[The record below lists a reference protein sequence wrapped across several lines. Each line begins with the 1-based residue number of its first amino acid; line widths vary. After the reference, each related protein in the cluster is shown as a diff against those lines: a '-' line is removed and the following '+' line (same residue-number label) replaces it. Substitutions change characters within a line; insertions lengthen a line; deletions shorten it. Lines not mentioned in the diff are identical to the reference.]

1 MAFDTFSNLKTAI
14 ANYLNRDD
22 LTAFIG
28 DFITLTESRL
38 NRELRVREMISSDTS
53 TTTVSGTQSYSLPTG
68 FLEAKSVVYQ
78 SNPYKTLKFISNSDF
93 YDKYNASVGNGQ
105 PNFFTIV
112 GTNILLG
119 NPPDSANTLQI
130 DYFKTITPLSDSNP
144 TNSILTNYPNSICMD
159 HWLRV
164 LHLLSKTKEYKHG
177 DLYTKKQLK
186 TLTKQQKEVLL
197 HHHQFRCL
205 LLWWHK

>member
-68 FLEAKSVVYQ
+68 F
-78 SNPYKTLKFISNSDF
+78 
-93 YDKYNASVGNGQ
+93 
-105 PNFFTIV
+105 
-112 GTNILLG
+112 
-119 NPPDSANTLQI
+119 
-130 DYFKTITPLSDSNP
+130 
-144 TNSILTNYPNSICMD
+144 
-159 HWLRV
+159 
-164 LHLLSKTKEYKHG
+164 
-177 DLYTKKQLK
+177 
-186 TLTKQQKEVLL
+186 
-197 HHHQFRCL
+197 
-205 LLWWHK
+205 

>member
-130 DYFKTITPLSDSNP
+130 DYFKNITPLSDSNP
-144 TNSILTNYPNSICMD
+144 TNSILTNYPELYLYGSLAESSSFTFQDERIQT
-159 HWLRV
+159 WGSLY
-164 LHLLSKTKEYKHG
+164 KEAIKNANDTAERG
-177 DLYTKKQLK
+177 FTTSSPIQMS
-186 TLTKQQKEVLL
+186 TPMVA
-197 HHHQFRCL
+197 
-205 LLWWHK
+205 

>member
-38 NRELRVREMISSDTS
+38 NRELRVREMISSDIS

-144 TNSILTNYPNSICMD
+144 TNSILTNYPELYLYGSLAESSSFTFQDERIQT
-159 HWLRV
+159 WGSLY
-164 LHLLSKTKEYKHG
+164 KEAIKNANETAERG
-177 DLYTKKQLK
+177 FTTSSPVQMS
-186 TLTKQQKEVLL
+186 TPMVA
-197 HHHQFRCL
+197 
-205 LLWWHK
+205 